1 MNISLLTTIAALFV
15 CSNSQTQWRFASG
28 QPRRVRLVDDAT
40 GTVTN
45 NKVGLLQFY
54 RLGEWTYVHNYG
66 GPERVAKVAC
76 VDMGYNTQ
84 GSISLVDSHALPRK
98 RPNDLKI
105 SMWTV
110 GCEGYEAKL
119 SECKTRGYTRVG
131 VNENHQKAVRLDCSE
146 SISEDSKEC
155 SWCAES
161 GSTTVIIIVVSLI
174 CVILCAFAG
183 LCYYKNAKHN
193 EMSKDIESCGG
204 SIDVTIQKATNVSHQ
219 NETSKVTESDGSMK
233 DVTIQKATNVSL
245 QNEASK
251 VTISEGEGVDV
262 NVQKDGD

>member
-28 QPRRVRLVDDAT
+28 QPLHVRLVDDAT
-40 GTVTN
+40 GSVTN

-54 RLGEWTYVHNYG
+54 RLGQWTYVHNYG
-66 GPERVAKVAC
+66 GPEPVAKVAC
-76 VDMGYNTQ
+76 VEMGYTQ
-84 GSISLVDSHALPRK
+84 GSISLVDSQALPRI

-105 SMWTV
+105 SMWEV
-110 GCEGYEAKL
+110 RCEGYEAKL
-119 SECKTRGYTRVG
+119 SECKSRGYTSVG
-131 VNENHQKAVRLDCSE
+131 VNENPKAVRLDCSE
-146 SISEDSKEC
+146 STSEDSKDC

-161 GSTTVIIIVVSLI
+161 GSTTVIIIVVSLV

-204 SIDVTIQKATNVSHQ
+204 SIDVKIQKATNVSHQ